1 MACTANVSTHGAR
14 LVVVRGVKSVGEI
27 LALDRG
33 KKRALY
39 RVMWIGKP
47 GTPQQNQI
55 GVQCIEPGKMMWDEM
70 LEGLEEQ
77 YEPVLAAIG
86 AQITHDT
93 VEIPP
98 GRAQVQVFNEASG
111 QALANGELIGVS
123 YNVCDVKT
131 KDKAPPRAS
140 VQILITSAELDV
152 RLRGPRCA
160 AMPVQKYD
168 IRRPETEGGG
178 FEERYWS
185 PVNLRRSKMSG
196 ATQCAFFPGRS
207 WT

>member
-14 LVVVRGVKSVGEI
+14 LVGVRGVKSVGEI

-152 RLRGPRCA
+152 RLRGHVLSRDLPGVLRLTLRE
-160 AMPVQKYD
+160 
-168 IRRPETEGGG
+168 IRRGDRKAFGMLM
-178 FEERYWS
+178 
-185 PVNLRRSKMSG
+185 LR
-196 ATQCAFFPGRS
+196 QQ
-207 WT
+207 